1 MLHLA
6 YMTLIDIV
14 NRVSS
19 LIPVVDRT
27 TNLMSNPKYLPGVPT
42 MFEADFVKE
51 LVRIW
56 CQSYPGDFL
65 SIPSISHSYP
75 SAPRN
80 KCDLVFSSNG
90 YSSSV
95 FQHEW
100 AIEFKRIQ
108 LVGDNG
114 KNNDFGIPK
123 LISPYLKDRSIFHD
137 VHRLHY
143 SSFTKSKGV
152 ILYAFDYDFQI
163 INARRSLFPSE
174 KATLDNLYN
183 VCTTVDAINGTYN
196 IIPLVQI
203 SDFYLK
209 HKGHLLSPSYT
220 STFQNANRHPTG
232 GEGRVVGWEVS

>member
-1 MLHLA
+1 
-6 YMTLIDIV
+6 MTLIDIV
-14 NRVSS
+14 NKVSS
-19 LIPVVDRT
+19 LLPVVDRT
-27 TNLMSNPKYLPGVPT
+27 TSILSNPKYLPGVPT
-42 MFEADFVKE
+42 MYEEHFVKE

-56 CQSYPGDFL
+56 RQSYPGDFL
-65 SIPSISHSYP
+65 SIPSISLSYP

-100 AIEFKRIQ
+100 AIEFKRLQ
-108 LVGDNG
+108 LVGNNG
-114 KNNDFGIPK
+114 KNNDYGIPK

-137 VHRLHY
+137 VNRLHH

-163 INARRSLFPSE
+163 INARRSLFPRE
-174 KATLDNLYN
+174 KGTLDNLYK
-183 VCTTVDAINGTYN
+183 VCSAVDANNGTYN
-196 IIPLVQI
+196 IIPVVQI
-203 SDFYLK
+203 SDWYLQS
-209 HKGHLLSPSYT
+209 KGLLLSNSYT

-232 GEGRVVGWEVS
+232 GEGRVVGWEVR